1 MEIDD
6 TFSDLEEIEKQLEK
20 EGFVFRISFDEADE
34 DDDVSP
40 TDVETADFAAEA
52 DPEKIKKWEAELPDD
67 DDIDDETD
75 NDSDDD
81 FDDETDDKTD
91 DGNDIKKEETEENKT
106 GRNVSQK
113 EVGLK
118 NPDDAEVV
126 YFDLFKKK
134 IYSKTLIFQ
143 KEEETGQII
152 YKLIGFCEAP
162 MG

>member
-34 DDDVSP
+34 DDDVSL
-40 TDVETADFAAEA
+40 TDVETVDFAAEA

-67 DDIDDETD
+67 DDFDDEID

-81 FDDETDDKTD
+81 FGDNTD

-106 GRNVSQK
+106 GRTVSQK
-113 EVGLK
+113 EIGLK
-118 NPDDAEVV
+118 NPDDAEVI

-143 KEEETGQII
+143 KEEKAGRII

-162 MG
+162 MV